1 MIITLKDGSTKEYD
15 QAMSVLDIAK
25 DISEGLARVACA
37 GEVDGELVDLRTVVD
52 KDCNLNILTFESE
65 GGAWAFHHT
74 TSHIMAQAI
83 KRLYPG
89 VKLAIGPSVA
99 DGFYYDVDSETPLTA
114 EDLVKIEAEMK
125 KIVKEALPITR
136 FTKSREEA
144 IAYFKEKEELE
155 ALGSQVFHSPTLFNF
170 IKENKN
176 NYKAIIP
183 ITIDYSHVYYTT
195 LYAPEKTIVIPTMHY
210 HKTAFRSTLTQVF
223 TKAAYIAFNTTAEQK
238 LARKIFGM
246 HMAPHSIVSVGIELS
261 APSDWAVTQEKYNL
275 PDEYMLY
282 VGRVDQ
288 GKLNNVY
295 TYFLNYKKVYPNS
308 DLKFVLVGKQYSDPF
323 NHPDII
329 YTNFVEE
336 QEKTSII
343 QHAKIVISPSLYE
356 SLSLILLEAM
366 ALKKA
371 KLVNSNCNVLK
382 EHCHKSNN
390 AALYYTNEKS
400 FIDKLHMLDSSTN
413 LRLEMGEKGYSYVNS
428 NYDWNIIMNKLKH
441 VIENI

>member
-1 MIITLKDGSTKEYD
+1 MSKEN
-15 QAMSVLDIAK
+15 IAF
-25 DISEGLARVACA
+25 
-37 GEVDGELVDLRTVVD
+37 VVVRYG
-52 KDCNLNILTFESE
+52 LNIN
-65 GGAWAFHHT
+65 GGAEYHCRMLAERLTNDYNVEVLT
-74 TSHIMAQAI
+74 TCVDNYRTGENIEFKEKEIINKVTVRRFKTNPTHPELENFYKKKAKPAYKLRRFLYKCHFLAMAS
-83 KRLYPG
+83 YFFP
-89 VKLAIGPSVA
+89 VWH
-99 DGFYYDVDSETPLTA
+99 
-114 EDLVKIEAEMK
+114 
-125 KIVKEALPITR
+125 
-136 FTKSREEA
+136 
-144 IAYFKEKEELE
+144 FKEKEELE
-155 ALGSQVFHSPTLFNF
+155 ALSSQVFHSPALFNF
-170 IKENKN
+170 IKENKD

-261 APSDWAVTQEKYNL
+261 APAEWTVTQEKYNL

-295 TYFLNYKKVYPNS
+295 TYFLNYKKAYPNS

-343 QHAKIVISPSLYE
+343 QHAKIVINPSLYE

-371 KLVNSNCNVLK
+371 MLVNGNCN
-382 EHCHKSNN
+382 KSNN

-400 FIDKLHMLDSSTN
+400 FIDKLHTLDSSTN

-428 NYDWNIIMNKLKH
+428 NYDWNIIMNKLKQ

>member
-1 MIITLKDGSTKEYD
+1 MSKEN
-15 QAMSVLDIAK
+15 IAF
-25 DISEGLARVACA
+25 
-37 GEVDGELVDLRTVVD
+37 VVVRYG
-52 KDCNLNILTFESE
+52 LNIN
-65 GGAWAFHHT
+65 GGAEYHCRMLAERLTNDYNVEVLT
-74 TSHIMAQAI
+74 TCVDNYRTGENLKFKEKEIINKVIVRRFKTNPTHPELENFYKKKAKPAY
-83 KRLYPG
+83 KLRRFLY
-89 VKLAIGPSVA
+89 KCHFLAIASYFFPVWH
-99 DGFYYDVDSETPLTA
+99 
-114 EDLVKIEAEMK
+114 
-125 KIVKEALPITR
+125 
-136 FTKSREEA
+136 
-144 IAYFKEKEELE
+144 FKEKEELE

-343 QHAKIVISPSLYE
+343 QHAKIVINP
-356 SLSLILLEAM
+356 SLILLEAM

-371 KLVNSNCNVLK
+371 MLVNGNCNVLK

>member
-1 MIITLKDGSTKEYD
+1 MSKEN
-15 QAMSVLDIAK
+15 IAF
-25 DISEGLARVACA
+25 
-37 GEVDGELVDLRTVVD
+37 VVVRYG
-52 KDCNLNILTFESE
+52 LNIN
-65 GGAWAFHHT
+65 GGAEYHCRMLAERLTNDYNVEVLT
-74 TSHIMAQAI
+74 TCVDNYRTGENIEFKEKEIINKVTVRRFKTNPTHPELENFYKKKAKPAYKLRRFLAMAS
-83 KRLYPG
+83 YFFP
-89 VKLAIGPSVA
+89 VWH
-99 DGFYYDVDSETPLTA
+99 
-114 EDLVKIEAEMK
+114 
-125 KIVKEALPITR
+125 
-136 FTKSREEA
+136 
-144 IAYFKEKEELE
+144 FKEKEELE
-155 ALGSQVFHSPTLFNF
+155 ALSSQVFHSPALFNF
-170 IKENKN
+170 IKENKD

-261 APSDWAVTQEKYNL
+261 APAEWTVTQEKYNL

-295 TYFLNYKKVYPNS
+295 TYFLNYKKAYPNS

-343 QHAKIVISPSLYE
+343 QHAKIVINPSLYE

-371 KLVNSNCNVLK
+371 MLVNGNCNVLK
-382 EHCHKSNN
+382 EHCNKSNN

-400 FIDKLHMLDSSTN
+400 FIDKLHTLDSSTN

-428 NYDWNIIMNKLKH
+428 NYDWNIIMNKLKQ

>member
-1 MIITLKDGSTKEYD
+1 MKIILKDGSFKEYENSK
-15 QAMSVLDIAK
+15 SVIEIAA
-25 DISEGLARVACA
+25 DISEGLARVATA
-37 GEVDGELVDLRTVVD
+37 GEIDGEVVDLRTVVD
-52 KDCNLNILTFESE
+52 KDCELNILTFNDEK
-65 GGAWAFHHT
+65 GKGAFRHT
-74 TSHIMAQAI
+74 ASHIMAQAV
-83 KRLYPG
+83 KRLYPET
-89 VKLAIGPSVA
+89 KLAIGPSVA
-99 DGFYYDVDSETPLTA
+99 DGFYYDVDRETPFTA
-114 EDLVKIEAEMK
+114 EDLERIEKEMK
-125 KIVKEALPITR
+125 KIVKENLPIEH
-136 FTKSREEA
+136 FTKPRNEA
-144 IAYFKEKEELE
+144 IEYFKEKEELE
-155 ALGSQVFHSPTLFNF
+155 ALGSQVFHSPALFNF
-170 IKENKN
+170 IKENKD

-336 QEKTSII
+336 QEKISII
-343 QHAKIVISPSLYE
+343 QHAKIVINPSLYE

-371 KLVNSNCNVLK
+371 MLVNGNCNVLK

>member
-1 MIITLKDGSTKEYD
+1 MSKEN
-15 QAMSVLDIAK
+15 IAF
-25 DISEGLARVACA
+25 
-37 GEVDGELVDLRTVVD
+37 VVVRYG
-52 KDCNLNILTFESE
+52 LNIN
-65 GGAWAFHHT
+65 GGAEYHCRMLAERLTNDYNVEVLT
-74 TSHIMAQAI
+74 TCVDNYRTGENIEFKEKEIINKVTVRRFKTNPTHPELENFYKKKAKPAYKLRRFLYKCHFLAMAS
-83 KRLYPG
+83 YFFP
-89 VKLAIGPSVA
+89 VWH
-99 DGFYYDVDSETPLTA
+99 
-114 EDLVKIEAEMK
+114 
-125 KIVKEALPITR
+125 
-136 FTKSREEA
+136 
-144 IAYFKEKEELE
+144 FKEKEELE
-155 ALGSQVFHSPTLFNF
+155 ALSSQVFHSPALFNF
-170 IKENKN
+170 IKENKD

-261 APSDWAVTQEKYNL
+261 APAEWTVTQEKYNL

-295 TYFLNYKKVYPNS
+295 TYFLNYKKAYPNS
-308 DLKFVLVGKQYSDPF
+308 DLKFVL
-323 NHPDII
+323 
-329 YTNFVEE
+329 VEE

-343 QHAKIVISPSLYE
+343 QHAKIVINPSLYE

-371 KLVNSNCNVLK
+371 MLVNGNCNVLK
-382 EHCHKSNN
+382 EHCNKSNN

-400 FIDKLHMLDSSTN
+400 FIDKLHTLDSSTN

-428 NYDWNIIMNKLKH
+428 NYDWNIIMNKLKQ

>member
-1 MIITLKDGSTKEYD
+1 MSKEN
-15 QAMSVLDIAK
+15 IAF
-25 DISEGLARVACA
+25 
-37 GEVDGELVDLRTVVD
+37 VVVRYG
-52 KDCNLNILTFESE
+52 LNIN
-65 GGAWAFHHT
+65 GGAEYHCRMLAERLTNDYNVEVLT
-74 TSHIMAQAI
+74 TCVDNYRTGENLKFKEKEIINKVIVRRFKTNPTHPELENFYKKKAKPAY
-83 KRLYPG
+83 KLRRFLY
-89 VKLAIGPSVA
+89 KCHFLAIASYFFPVWH
-99 DGFYYDVDSETPLTA
+99 
-114 EDLVKIEAEMK
+114 
-125 KIVKEALPITR
+125 
-136 FTKSREEA
+136 
-144 IAYFKEKEELE
+144 FKEKEELE
-155 ALGSQVFHSPTLFNF
+155 ALGSQVFHSPALFNF
-170 IKENKN
+170 VKENKD

-246 HMAPHSIVSVGIELS
+246 HMAPHSIVSVGIGLS

-343 QHAKIVISPSLYE
+343 QHAKIVINPSLYE

-371 KLVNSNCNVLK
+371 MLVNGNCNVLK

>member
-1 MIITLKDGSTKEYD
+1 MSKEN
-15 QAMSVLDIAK
+15 IAF
-25 DISEGLARVACA
+25 
-37 GEVDGELVDLRTVVD
+37 VVVRYG
-52 KDCNLNILTFESE
+52 LNIN
-65 GGAWAFHHT
+65 GGAEYHCRMLAERLTNDYNVEVLT
-74 TSHIMAQAI
+74 TCVDNYRTGENIEFKEKEIINKVTVRRFKTNPTHPELENFYKKKAKPAYKLRRFLYKCHFLAMAS
-83 KRLYPG
+83 YFFP
-89 VKLAIGPSVA
+89 VWH
-99 DGFYYDVDSETPLTA
+99 
-114 EDLVKIEAEMK
+114 
-125 KIVKEALPITR
+125 
-136 FTKSREEA
+136 
-144 IAYFKEKEELE
+144 FKEKEELE
-155 ALGSQVFHSPTLFNF
+155 ALSSQVFHSPALFNF
-170 IKENKN
+170 IKENKD

-261 APSDWAVTQEKYNL
+261 APAEWTVTQEKYNL

-295 TYFLNYKKVYPNS
+295 TYFLNYKKAYPNS

-343 QHAKIVISPSLYE
+343 QHAKIVINPSLYE

-371 KLVNSNCNVLK
+371 MLVNGNCNVLK
-382 EHCHKSNN
+382 EHCNKSNT

-400 FIDKLHMLDSSTN
+400 FIDKLHTLDSSTN

-428 NYDWNIIMNKLKH
+428 NYDWNIIMNKLKQ

>member
-1 MIITLKDGSTKEYD
+1 MSKEN
-15 QAMSVLDIAK
+15 IAF
-25 DISEGLARVACA
+25 
-37 GEVDGELVDLRTVVD
+37 VVVRYG
-52 KDCNLNILTFESE
+52 LNIN
-65 GGAWAFHHT
+65 GGAEYHCRMLAERLTNDYNVEVLT
-74 TSHIMAQAI
+74 TCVDNYRTGENLEFKEKEIINKVIVHRFKTNPTHPELENFYKKKAKPAY
-83 KRLYPG
+83 KLRRFLY
-89 VKLAIGPSVA
+89 KCHFLAIASY
-99 DGFYYDVDSETPLTA
+99 FF
-114 EDLVKIEAEMK
+114 
-125 KIVKEALPITR
+125 PIWH
-136 FTKSREEA
+136 
-144 IAYFKEKEELE
+144 FKEKEELE
-155 ALGSQVFHSPTLFNF
+155 ALGSQVFHSPALFNF
-170 IKENKN
+170 IKENKD

-336 QEKTSII
+336 QEKISII
-343 QHAKIVISPSLYE
+343 QHAKIVINPSLYE

-371 KLVNSNCNVLK
+371 MLVNGNCNVLK

>member
-1 MIITLKDGSTKEYD
+1 MSKEN
-15 QAMSVLDIAK
+15 IAF
-25 DISEGLARVACA
+25 
-37 GEVDGELVDLRTVVD
+37 VVVRYG
-52 KDCNLNILTFESE
+52 LNIN
-65 GGAWAFHHT
+65 GGAEYHCRMLAERLTNDYNVEVLT
-74 TSHIMAQAI
+74 TCVDNYRTGENIEFKEKEIINKVTVRRFKTNPTHPELENFYKKKAKPAYKLRRFLYKCHFLAMAS
-83 KRLYPG
+83 YFFP
-89 VKLAIGPSVA
+89 VWH
-99 DGFYYDVDSETPLTA
+99 
-114 EDLVKIEAEMK
+114 
-125 KIVKEALPITR
+125 
-136 FTKSREEA
+136 
-144 IAYFKEKEELE
+144 FKEKEELE
-155 ALGSQVFHSPTLFNF
+155 ALSSQVFHSPALFNF
-170 IKENKN
+170 IKENKD
-176 NYKAIIP
+176 NYEAIIP

-261 APSDWAVTQEKYNL
+261 APAEWTVTQEKYNL

-295 TYFLNYKKVYPNS
+295 TYFLNYKKAYPNS

-343 QHAKIVISPSLYE
+343 QHAKIVINPSLYE

-371 KLVNSNCNVLK
+371 MLVNGNCNVLK
-382 EHCHKSNN
+382 EHCNKSNN

-400 FIDKLHMLDSSTN
+400 FIDKLHTLDSSTN

-428 NYDWNIIMNKLKH
+428 NYDWNIIMNKLKQ

>member
-1 MIITLKDGSTKEYD
+1 MSKEN
-15 QAMSVLDIAK
+15 IAF
-25 DISEGLARVACA
+25 
-37 GEVDGELVDLRTVVD
+37 VVVRYG
-52 KDCNLNILTFESE
+52 LNIN
-65 GGAWAFHHT
+65 GGAEYHCRMLAERLTNDYNVEVLT
-74 TSHIMAQAI
+74 TCVDNYRTGENIEFKEKEIINKVTVRRFKTNPTHPELENFYKKKAKPAYKLRRFLYKCHFLAMAS
-83 KRLYPG
+83 YFFP
-89 VKLAIGPSVA
+89 VWH
-99 DGFYYDVDSETPLTA
+99 
-114 EDLVKIEAEMK
+114 
-125 KIVKEALPITR
+125 
-136 FTKSREEA
+136 
-144 IAYFKEKEELE
+144 FKEKEELE
-155 ALGSQVFHSPTLFNF
+155 ALSSQVFHSPALFNF
-170 IKENKN
+170 IKENKD

-261 APSDWAVTQEKYNL
+261 APAEWTVTQEKYNL

-295 TYFLNYKKVYPNS
+295 TYFLNYKKAYPNS

-343 QHAKIVISPSLYE
+343 QHAKIVINPSLYE

-371 KLVNSNCNVLK
+371 M
-382 EHCHKSNN
+382 
-390 AALYYTNEKS
+390 AIAMY
-400 FIDKLHMLDSSTN
+400 
-413 LRLEMGEKGYSYVNS
+413 
-428 NYDWNIIMNKLKH
+428 
-441 VIENI
+441 

>member
-1 MIITLKDGSTKEYD
+1 MSKEN
-15 QAMSVLDIAK
+15 IAF
-25 DISEGLARVACA
+25 
-37 GEVDGELVDLRTVVD
+37 VVVRYG
-52 KDCNLNILTFESE
+52 LNIN
-65 GGAWAFHHT
+65 GGAEYHCRMLAERLTNDYNVEVLT
-74 TSHIMAQAI
+74 TCVDNYRTGENLKFKEKEIINKVIVRRFKTNPTHPELENFYKKKAKPAY
-83 KRLYPG
+83 KLRRFLY
-89 VKLAIGPSVA
+89 KCHFLAIASYFFPVWH
-99 DGFYYDVDSETPLTA
+99 
-114 EDLVKIEAEMK
+114 
-125 KIVKEALPITR
+125 
-136 FTKSREEA
+136 
-144 IAYFKEKEELE
+144 FKEKEELE

-336 QEKTSII
+336 QEKISII
-343 QHAKIVISPSLYE
+343 QHAKIVINPSLYE

-371 KLVNSNCNVLK
+371 MLVNGVL
-382 EHCHKSNN
+382 E
-390 AALYYTNEKS
+390 
-400 FIDKLHMLDSSTN
+400 KLHTKYLIAASGMAGFGSANSIQTRRITDRFYLCGDGISDVADDIGLVSSRVMICGAHEAHMV
-413 LRLEMGEKGYSYVNS
+413 LRILSGQFEP
-428 NYDWNIIMNKLKH
+428 
-441 VIENI
+441 

>member
-1 MIITLKDGSTKEYD
+1 MSKEN
-15 QAMSVLDIAK
+15 IAF
-25 DISEGLARVACA
+25 
-37 GEVDGELVDLRTVVD
+37 VVVRYG
-52 KDCNLNILTFESE
+52 LNIN
-65 GGAWAFHHT
+65 GGAEYHCRMLAERLTNDYNVEVLT
-74 TSHIMAQAI
+74 TCVDNYRTGENLEFKEKEIINKVIVRRFKTNPTHPELENFYKKKAKPAY
-83 KRLYPG
+83 KLRRFLY
-89 VKLAIGPSVA
+89 KCHFLAIASY
-99 DGFYYDVDSETPLTA
+99 FF
-114 EDLVKIEAEMK
+114 
-125 KIVKEALPITR
+125 PIWH
-136 FTKSREEA
+136 
-144 IAYFKEKEELE
+144 FKEKEELE
-155 ALGSQVFHSPTLFNF
+155 ALGSQVFHSPALFNF
-170 IKENKN
+170 IKENKD

-336 QEKTSII
+336 QEKISII
-343 QHAKIVISPSLYE
+343 QHAKIVINPSLYE

-366 ALKKA
+366 ALKKSDA
-371 KLVNSNCNVLK
+371 GQWQL
-382 EHCHKSNN
+382 
-390 AALYYTNEKS
+390 
-400 FIDKLHMLDSSTN
+400 
-413 LRLEMGEKGYSYVNS
+413 
-428 NYDWNIIMNKLKH
+428 
-441 VIENI
+441 

>member
-1 MIITLKDGSTKEYD
+1 MLAERLTNDYNVE
-15 QAMSVLDIAK
+15 VLTTCVDNY
-25 DISEGLARVACA
+25 RT
-37 GEVDGELVDLRTVVD
+37 GE
-52 KDCNLNILTFESE
+52 NIE
-65 GGAWAFHHT
+65 
-74 TSHIMAQAI
+74 
-83 KRLYPG
+83 
-89 VKLAIGPSVA
+89 
-99 DGFYYDVDSETPLTA
+99 
-114 EDLVKIEAEMK
+114 
-125 KIVKEALPITR
+125 
-136 FTKSREEA
+136 
-144 IAYFKEKEELE
+144 FKEKEIINKVTVRRFKTNPTHPELE
-155 ALGSQVFHSPTLFNF
+155 NFYKKKAKPAYKLRRFLYKCHFLAMASYFFPVWHFKEIEALSSQVFHSPALFNF
-170 IKENKN
+170 IKENKD

-261 APSDWAVTQEKYNL
+261 APAEWTVTQEKYNL

-295 TYFLNYKKVYPNS
+295 TYFLNYKKAYPNS

-343 QHAKIVISPSLYE
+343 QHAKIVINPSLYE

-371 KLVNSNCNVLK
+371 MLVNGNCNVLK
-382 EHCHKSNN
+382 EHCNKSNN

-400 FIDKLHMLDSSTN
+400 FIDKLHTLDSSTN

-428 NYDWNIIMNKLKH
+428 NYDWNIIMNKLKQ

>member
-1 MIITLKDGSTKEYD
+1 MSKEN
-15 QAMSVLDIAK
+15 IAF
-25 DISEGLARVACA
+25 
-37 GEVDGELVDLRTVVD
+37 VVVRYG
-52 KDCNLNILTFESE
+52 LNIN
-65 GGAWAFHHT
+65 GGAEYHCRMLAERLTNDYNVEVLT
-74 TSHIMAQAI
+74 TCVDNYRTGENLEFKEKEIIYKVIVRRFKTNPTHPELENFYKKKAKPAY
-83 KRLYPG
+83 KLRRFLY
-89 VKLAIGPSVA
+89 KCHFLAIASY
-99 DGFYYDVDSETPLTA
+99 FF
-114 EDLVKIEAEMK
+114 
-125 KIVKEALPITR
+125 PIWH
-136 FTKSREEA
+136 
-144 IAYFKEKEELE
+144 FKEKEELE
-155 ALGSQVFHSPTLFNF
+155 ALGSQVFHSPALFNF
-170 IKENKN
+170 IKENKD

-336 QEKTSII
+336 QEKISII
-343 QHAKIVISPSLYE
+343 QHAKIVINPSLYE

-371 KLVNSNCNVLK
+371 MLVNGNCNVLK

>member
-1 MIITLKDGSTKEYD
+1 MSKEN
-15 QAMSVLDIAK
+15 IAF
-25 DISEGLARVACA
+25 
-37 GEVDGELVDLRTVVD
+37 VVVRYG
-52 KDCNLNILTFESE
+52 LNIN
-65 GGAWAFHHT
+65 GGAEYHCRMLAERLTNDYNVEVLT
-74 TSHIMAQAI
+74 TCVDNYRTGENLEFKEKEIINKVIVRRFKTNPTHPELENFYKKKAKPAY
-83 KRLYPG
+83 KLRRFLY
-89 VKLAIGPSVA
+89 KCHFLAIASY
-99 DGFYYDVDSETPLTA
+99 FF
-114 EDLVKIEAEMK
+114 
-125 KIVKEALPITR
+125 PIWH
-136 FTKSREEA
+136 
-144 IAYFKEKEELE
+144 FKEKEELE
-155 ALGSQVFHSPTLFNF
+155 ALGSQVFHSPALFNF
-170 IKENKN
+170 IKENKD

-210 HKTAFRSTLTQVF
+210 HNTAFRSTLTQVF

-336 QEKTSII
+336 QEKISII
-343 QHAKIVISPSLYE
+343 QHAKIVINPSLYE

-371 KLVNSNCNVLK
+371 MLVNGNCNVLK